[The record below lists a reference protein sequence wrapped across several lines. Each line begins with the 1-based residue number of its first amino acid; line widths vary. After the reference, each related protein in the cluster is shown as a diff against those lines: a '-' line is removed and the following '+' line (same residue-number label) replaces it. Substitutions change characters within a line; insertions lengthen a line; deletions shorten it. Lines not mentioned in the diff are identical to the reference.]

1 MGKGSIQRTGCLQKS
16 LERPEEKILTGVP
29 GVTPKN
35 KRKWNRLARK
45 PRLCHD
51 RITGGHRAVCKQPA
65 GAVRESGSHQRRC
78 RTGLD
83 ITTSVQPLW
92 PLPLPLC
99 TRNGSRTLASPRPR
113 PLDSRNGQHTR
124 KAAPSSLL
132 PAPFR
137 HRASCWRQFFLSRN
151 PMCKKVWTVPPRSPN
166 SALQGDA
173 RKKGTA
179 VPDAEGLRVTVTS
192 SETERAAHLGR
203 CPGHTA
209 TRGCSCSRWSHLL
222 RDLSAPFLCRR
233 GSFSDSKN
241 CMSSVLFPQQRDAF
255 LTHLHTPL

>member
-51 RITGGHRAVCKQPA
+51 RITGGHRAVCKRPA

-83 ITTSVQPLW
+83 ITTPVQPLW

-132 PAPFR
+132 PAPSR

-151 PMCKKVWTVPPRSPN
+151 PMCKRVWTVPPRSPN

-222 RDLSAPFLCRR
+222 RDLSAPFLC
-233 GSFSDSKN
+233 
-241 CMSSVLFPQQRDAF
+241 
-255 LTHLHTPL
+255 